1 LHGDNDRGHW
11 DHVHAEY
18 AKGGE
23 TLDGPHLAMLGEKGK
38 EIVIDADSAGPAK
51 DMLLAI
57 NQAKGY
63 KGVMAAISQYAPY
76 DAMSPQTII
85 IPSPSAPEEDEYD
98 SGMSGGGV
106 AFMPIGDADPF
117 STLYQGG

>member
-1 LHGDNDRGHW
+1 L
-11 DHVHAEY
+11 E
-18 AKGGE
+18 
-23 TLDGPHLAMLGEKGK
+23 L
-38 EIVIDADSAGPAK
+38 IDADSYPHAK

-85 IPSPSAPEEDEYD
+85 IPSPSAPEEDDDYGD
-98 SGMSGGGV
+98 AGGGGGMLIASGGG
-106 AFMPIGDADPF
+106 GDDPF